1 MREDPRESQGSA
13 LVRGKTPLEILDEVI
28 QKTPLDARE
37 ALAGPLKDKY
47 LEAIRSEWENL
58 RKKILVPISKQEL

>member
-28 QKTPLDARE
+28 QKTLKMDEYIEHEARIMYTYRM
-37 ALAGPLKDKY
+37 L
-47 LEAIRSEWENL
+47 SM
-58 RKKILVPISKQEL
+58 